1 MDNAANRPADPAGR
15 LPRWDELPDLE
26 LYMDQVLSLTE
37 RYLRDCSVPEERRL
51 TASMVNNYVK
61 MGVMPPPV
69 RKRYTRSH
77 LADLL
82 MICLLKASLPIASVR
97 QLLAARREALGEE
110 GAYAAFRA
118 MFEEESGAAAAAL
131 AAREGED
138 PSSLAC
144 RSALRAGAERAL
156 AEGLC
161 PAAGR

>member
-1 MDNAANRPADPAGR
+1 MDKPTNIPAQPDGCR

-37 RYLRDCSVPEERRL
+37 RYLRGGSGAEDRGL

-69 RKRYTRSH
+69 RKRYTRAH

-82 MICLLKASLPIASVR
+82 MICLLKVSLPIASVKD
-97 QLLAARREALGEE
+97 LLSARREALGEE
-110 GAYAAFRA
+110 GAYDAFCA
-118 MFEEESGAAAAAL
+118 MVEEENAAAGR

-138 PSSLAC
+138 AHALAC
-144 RSALRAGAERAL
+144 RAALRAGAERAL
-156 AEGLC
+156 AQRLC
-161 PAAGR
+161 PTAER